1 MAEDKF
7 LAFQGLKQYDP
18 DSGWASVDPAQ
29 GVSSAVPSL
38 EDREHGEHD
47 FDHGH
52 SYSQGHTHMHSERM
66 QELYIDPEFEQD
78 FNDLSMSSHTQ
89 RSDSRAS
96 SSLNT
101 TASHAHAQRVDHNA
115 SAYPEAH
122 MGSAKS
128 ARTGA
133 GEEHLSDPLLSE
145 LFEQLHQPP
154 QDELTQSWKI
164 IATSVNIL
172 SQRMA
177 QRKDLQE
184 RIRKLD
190 LELETL
196 RSNILHDLEDIQK
209 TADQQ
214 LSMAR
219 LRAEVSTLAQARLAS
234 RLKKNHSSNNA

>member
-18 DSGWASVDPAQ
+18 DSGWASVDAAP
-29 GVSSAVPSL
+29 GVSSASTSL
-38 EDREHGEHD
+38 DGGEHGEHD

-52 SYSQGHTHMHSERM
+52 SYMHSERM

-78 FNDLSMSSHTQ
+78 FNDLSMSSHTE
-89 RSDSRAS
+89 RSGSHTPGG
-96 SSLNT
+96 LNH
-101 TASHAHAQRVDHNA
+101 TASTHHTQRVENNA
-115 SAYPEAH
+115 SGYPEAH
-122 MGSAKS
+122 MGSARS
-128 ARTGA
+128 ARNGTGD
-133 GEEHLSDPLLSE
+133 EHLSDPLLSE

-234 RLKKNHSSNNA
+234 RLKKNHSSNNP